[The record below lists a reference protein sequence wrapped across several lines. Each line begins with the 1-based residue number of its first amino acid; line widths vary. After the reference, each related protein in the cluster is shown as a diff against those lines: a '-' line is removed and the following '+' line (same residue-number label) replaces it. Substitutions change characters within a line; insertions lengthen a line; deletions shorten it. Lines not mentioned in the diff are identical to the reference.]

1 MMQNLFLSSSFEDV
15 AQFFPE
21 FIGED
26 IQGRTAC
33 LIPTASNKDKIN
45 FFVNSDCNALKDMG
59 VTVSDLDIAEAS
71 TQEISSKLDEADYIF
86 VSGGNT
92 FYLLEEMRRSGAG
105 RIIVEQI
112 NAGKPYIGAS
122 AGSVILSHDI
132 TYISPM
138 DSSDVAPSLDGDF
151 TALGVTDFSV
161 LPHVGNIPFRKAANT
176 ILKSYGEQFD
186 LRAISNNQV
195 ITVVNGRT
203 QTLTAA

>member
-26 IQGRTAC
+26 IHGRTAC

-45 FFVNSDCNALKDMG
+45 FFVNSDRNALKDMG

-105 RIIVEQI
+105 RMIVEQI

>member
-1 MMQNLFLSSSFEDV
+1 MSTLFLSSSFEDV
-15 AQFFPE
+15 AQFFPDVVGKDVE
-21 FIGED
+21 GK
-26 IQGRTAC
+26 TAC

-45 FFVNSDCNALKDMG
+45 FFVNSDRNALNGMG
-59 VTVSDLDIAEAS
+59 IKVSDLDIAEAS
-71 TQEISSKLDEADYIF
+71 EQEIGGKLDEADFIF

-105 RIIVEQI
+105 RMIVEQI

-151 TALGVTDFSV
+151 AALGVTDFSV

-176 ILKSYGEQFD
+176 ILKTYGDQFD
-186 LRAISNNQV
+186 LRPISNNQV
-195 ITVVNGRT
+195 ITVIDGQT
-203 QTLTAA
+203 QILTA